1 MRSIYAFAAAIF
13 LVLPAGYAHAQET
26 YDSKHVGTYDFYQ
39 SHPVTG
45 APSGN
50 PGMQT
55 ITIGGMDL
63 MVPQGM
69 RVYKMDGTVITEGLD
84 SYTARR
90 FNELEARLD
99 KLAEALIELK
109 KEIDRSLGELK
120 KELDELKA
128 MSQKESAK

>member
-1 MRSIYAFAAAIF
+1 MRFISALVLVLF
-13 LVLPAGYAHAQET
+13 LVLPAQIVHAQES
-26 YDSKHVGTYDFYQ
+26 YDSQHVGTYDFYK
-39 SHPVTG
+39 SKPVTG

-50 PGMQT
+50 TGMQT

-84 SYTARR
+84 SYAARR

-99 KLAEALIELK
+99 KMAEILN
-109 KEIDRSLGELK
+109 ELK

-128 MSQKESAK
+128 MSQKEGNK

>member
-1 MRSIYAFAAAIF
+1 MRSIYAFAAVLF
-13 LVLPAGYAHAQET
+13 LVLPAGYVHAQES
-26 YDSKHVGTYDFYQ
+26 YDSKHVGTYDFYKTR
-39 SHPVTG
+39 PITG

-69 RVYKMDGTVITEGLD
+69 RVYKMDGTVVTEGLD

-90 FNELEARLD
+90 FDELEARLD
-99 KLAEALIELK
+99 KLAEALNELA
-109 KEIDRSLGELK
+109 KETAKSINELK